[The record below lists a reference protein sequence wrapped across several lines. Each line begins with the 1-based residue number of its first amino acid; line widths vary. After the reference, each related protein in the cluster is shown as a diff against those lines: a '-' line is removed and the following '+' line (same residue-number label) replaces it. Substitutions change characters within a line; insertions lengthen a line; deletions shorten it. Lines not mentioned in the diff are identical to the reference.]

1 MVMRWFL
8 IYVVVELAAVV
19 ALAWTVGFGWTALL
33 LLATFAIGLALAG
46 SQVKRHFR
54 RLRNGL
60 DNPQGALTDSA
71 LIGLGTLLVVI
82 PGLVTS
88 ALGLLLLSPPTRAA
102 ARPVL
107 SLLVA
112 RRVPLIGAA
121 AAGSRRY
128 DTAGFRRYDTAGFRR
143 YDTAGHGDY
152 IDGEVI
158 DVVDVEPPALPRAPS

>member
-8 IYVVVELAAVV
+8 IYVVVELAAVIGLV
-19 ALAWTVGFGWTALL
+19 STIGIGWTALL
-33 LLATFAIGLALAG
+33 LLATFAIGLVLAG
-46 SQVKRHFR
+46 SQVKRHIR
-54 RLRNGL
+54 RLRNGF

-121 AAGSRRY
+121 AAGSRPY
-128 DTAGFRRYDTAGFRR
+128 DAAGSRR

>member
-8 IYVVVELAAVV
+8 IYVVVELAAVIG
-19 ALAWTVGFGWTALL
+19 LASTIGIGWTALL
-33 LLATFAIGLALAG
+33 LLTTFAIGLVLAG
-46 SQVKRHFR
+46 SQVKRHIR
-54 RLRNGL
+54 RLRNGF

-107 SLLVA
+107 SVLVA

-121 AAGSRRY
+121 AASS
-128 DTAGFRRYDTAGFRR
+128 RR

>member
-8 IYVVVELAAVV
+8 VYVVVELAAIV
-19 ALAWTVGFGWTALL
+19 ALAWAIGIGWTALL
-33 LLATFAIGLALAG
+33 LLATLAIGLVLAG

-60 DNPQGALTDSA
+60 DNPRGAVTDSA

-88 ALGLLLLSPPTRAA
+88 ALGLLLLTPPTRAA
-102 ARPVL
+102 ARPAL

-112 RRVPLIGAA
+112 RRVPLISGA
-121 AAGSRRY
+121 AAGSQRY
-128 DTAGFRRYDTAGFRR
+128 DAR
-143 YDTAGHGDY
+143 GHGDY

-158 DVVDVEPPALPRAPS
+158 DVVDVEPPALPRTPS

>member
-1 MVMRWFL
+1 MVLRWFL

-19 ALAWTVGFGWTALL
+19 ALATTIGIGWTAML

-54 RLRNGL
+54 RLCNGL

-71 LIGLGTLLVVI
+71 MIGLGTLLVVV

-107 SLLVA
+107 SLLVT
-112 RRVPLIGAA
+112 RRVPLISAA
-121 AAGSRRY
+121 AAGARRY
-128 DTAGFRRYDTAGFRR
+128 DTAGARRYDAS
-143 YDTAGHGDY
+143 GHGDY

-158 DVVDVEPPALPRAPS
+158 NVVDVEPPPLPRAPS

>member
-8 IYVVVELAAVV
+8 VYVVVELAAVV
-19 ALAWTVGFGWTALL
+19 ALASTIGIGWTALL
-33 LLATFAIGLALAG
+33 LLATFAIGLVLAG
-46 SQVKRHFR
+46 SQVKRHIR
-54 RLRNGL
+54 RLRNGF
-60 DNPQGALTDSA
+60 DNPQGVLTDSA

-121 AAGSRRY
+121 AAAARPYS
-128 DTAGFRRYDTAGFRR
+128 TAGSRR

>member
-19 ALAWTVGFGWTALL
+19 VLASTIGIGWTALL
-33 LLATFAIGLALAG
+33 LLATFAIGLVLAG

-54 RLRNGL
+54 RLRSGF

-71 LIGLGTLLVVI
+71 LIGLGTLLVVM

-88 ALGLLLLSPPTRAA
+88 ALGLLLLSPPTRAI

-128 DTAGFRRYDTAGFRR
+128 NA
-143 YDTAGHGDY
+143 AGHGDY

-158 DVVDVEPPALPRAPS
+158 DVVDVEPPSLPRAPS

>member
-19 ALAWTVGFGWTALL
+19 ALASTIGIGWTALL
-33 LLATFAIGLALAG
+33 LIATFAIGLVLAG
-46 SQVKRHFR
+46 SQVKRHIR
-54 RLRNGL
+54 RLRNGF

-107 SLLVA
+107 SVLLA

-121 AAGSRRY
+121 AAGSRPY
-128 DTAGFRRYDTAGFRR
+128 DTAGSRR

>member
-19 ALAWTVGFGWTALL
+19 ALTSTIGIGWTALL
-33 LLATFAIGLALAG
+33 LLATFAIGLLLAG
-46 SQVKRHFR
+46 SQVKRHIR
-54 RLRNGL
+54 RLRNGF

-107 SLLVA
+107 SVLVA

-121 AAGSRRY
+121 APGGRPY
-128 DTAGFRRYDTAGFRR
+128 DTAGSRR

>member
-19 ALAWTVGFGWTALL
+19 ALASTIGIGWTALL

-46 SQVKRHFR
+46 AQVKRHFR
-54 RLRNGL
+54 RLRNGFGT
-60 DNPQGALTDSA
+60 PQGALTDSA
-71 LIGLGTLLVVI
+71 LIGLGTLFVAI
-82 PGLVTS
+82 PGLVSS

-102 ARPVL
+102 VRPVL

-112 RRVPLIGAA
+112 RRVRLISVAGV
-121 AAGSRRY
+121 GSRRY
-128 DTAGFRRYDTAGFRR
+128 DA
-143 YDTAGHGDY
+143 AGHGDY

-158 DVVDVEPPALPRAPS
+158 DVVDVEPPALPRTPS

>member
-19 ALAWTVGFGWTALL
+19 ALTSTIGIGWTALL
-33 LLATFAIGLALAG
+33 LLATFAIGLLLAG
-46 SQVKRHFR
+46 SQVKRHIR
-54 RLRNGL
+54 RLRNGF

-121 AAGSRRY
+121 TAGS
-128 DTAGFRRYDTAGFRR
+128 RR

>member
-19 ALAWTVGFGWTALL
+19 ALASTIGIGWTALL
-33 LLATFAIGLALAG
+33 LLATFAIGLVLAG
-46 SQVKRHFR
+46 SQVKRHIR
-54 RLRNGL
+54 RLRNGF

-71 LIGLGTLLVVI
+71 LIGLGALLVVI

-88 ALGLLLLSPPTRAA
+88 AVGLLLLSPPTRAV

-107 SLLVA
+107 
-112 RRVPLIGAA
+112 A

-128 DTAGFRRYDTAGFRR
+128 DAG
-143 YDTAGHGDY
+143 GHGDY

-158 DVVDVEPPALPRAPS
+158 DVVDIEPPALPRTPS

>member
-8 IYVVVELAAVV
+8 IYVVVELAAVIG
-19 ALAWTVGFGWTALL
+19 LASTIGIGWTALL
-33 LLATFAIGLALAG
+33 LLATFAIGLVLAG
-46 SQVKRHFR
+46 SQVKRHIR
-54 RLRNGL
+54 RLRNGF

-107 SLLVA
+107 SVLVA

-121 AAGSRRY
+121 AASS
-128 DTAGFRRYDTAGFRR
+128 RR

>member
-8 IYVVVELAAVV
+8 IYVVVELTAVV
-19 ALAWTVGFGWTALL
+19 ALASTIGIGWTALL
-33 LLATFAIGLALAG
+33 LLATFAIGLVLAG

-54 RLRNGL
+54 RLRNGF

-88 ALGLLLLSPPTRAA
+88 ALGLLLLSPPTRVA
-102 ARPVL
+102 ARPIL

-112 RRVPLIGAA
+112 LRCPLIAA
-121 AAGSRRY
+121 AAPRSPPSHAAPTRDYLHPRR
-128 DTAGFRRYDTAGFRR
+128 
-143 YDTAGHGDY
+143 
-152 IDGEVI
+152 
-158 DVVDVEPPALPRAPS
+158 P

>member
-19 ALAWTVGFGWTALL
+19 ALTSTIGIGWTALL
-33 LLATFAIGLALAG
+33 LLATFAIGLLLAG
-46 SQVKRHFR
+46 SQVKRHIR
-54 RLRNGL
+54 RLRNGF

-107 SLLVA
+107 SVLVA
-112 RRVPLIGAA
+112 RRVPLIGGAA
-121 AAGSRRY
+121 TGS
-128 DTAGFRRYDTAGFRR
+128 RR

>member
-8 IYVVVELAAVV
+8 IYVVVEMAAVV
-19 ALAWTVGFGWTALL
+19 ALASTIGIGWTALL
-33 LLATFAIGLALAG
+33 LLATFAIGLVLAG
-46 SQVKRHFR
+46 SQVKRHIR
-54 RLRNGL
+54 RLRNGF

-107 SLLVA
+107 SVLVA

-121 AAGSRRY
+121 AAGSRRH
-128 DTAGFRRYDTAGFRR
+128 DTAGSRR

-158 DVVDVEPPALPRAPS
+158 DVVEVEPPALPRAPS

>member
-19 ALAWTVGFGWTALL
+19 ALASTIGIGWTALL
-33 LLATFAIGLALAG
+33 LLATFAIGLVLAG

-54 RLRNGL
+54 RLRSGF
-60 DNPQGALTDSA
+60 DDPQGALTDSA
-71 LIGLGTLLVVI
+71 LIGVGTLLVVV

-88 ALGLLLLSPPTRAA
+88 AVGLLLLSPPTRAA

-107 SLLVA
+107 SRLVA
-112 RRVPLIGAA
+112 RRVPLNTAA
-121 AAGSRRY
+121 P
-128 DTAGFRRYDTAGFRR
+128 
-143 YDTAGHGDY
+143 AGHGDY

-158 DVVDVEPPALPRAPS
+158 DVVDVEPPALPRPPT

>member
-19 ALAWTVGFGWTALL
+19 ALTSTIGIGWTALL
-33 LLATFAIGLALAG
+33 LLATFAIGLLLAG
-46 SQVKRHFR
+46 SQVKRHIR
-54 RLRNGL
+54 RLRNGF

-107 SLLVA
+107 SVLVA

-121 AAGSRRY
+121 AASS
-128 DTAGFRRYDTAGFRR
+128 RR

-158 DVVDVEPPALPRAPS
+158 DVVDVEPPALPPAPS

>member
-19 ALAWTVGFGWTALL
+19 ALASTIGVGWTALL
-33 LLATFAIGLALAG
+33 LLATFAIGLVLAG

-54 RLRNGL
+54 RLRSGF
-60 DNPQGALTDSA
+60 DDPQGALTDSA
-71 LIGLGTLLVVI
+71 LIGVGTLLVVV

-88 ALGLLLLSPPTRAA
+88 AVGLLLLSPPIRAA

-107 SLLVA
+107 SRLVA
-112 RRVPLIGAA
+112 RRVPLNTAA
-121 AAGSRRY
+121 
-128 DTAGFRRYDTAGFRR
+128 
-143 YDTAGHGDY
+143 TAGHGDY

-158 DVVDVEPPALPRAPS
+158 DVVDVEPPALPRPPT

>member
-19 ALAWTVGFGWTALL
+19 ALTSTIGIGWTALL
-33 LLATFAIGLALAG
+33 LLATFAIGLLLAG
-46 SQVKRHFR
+46 SQVKRHIR
-54 RLRNGL
+54 RLRNGF

-107 SLLVA
+107 SVLVA

-121 AAGSRRY
+121 AASS
-128 DTAGFRRYDTAGFRR
+128 RR

>member
-19 ALAWTVGFGWTALL
+19 ALASTIGIGWTALL
-33 LLATFAIGLALAG
+33 LLATFAIGLVLAG
-46 SQVKRHFR
+46 SQVKRHIR
-54 RLRNGL
+54 RLRNGF

-102 ARPVL
+102 ACPVL

-128 DTAGFRRYDTAGFRR
+128 DTAR
-143 YDTAGHGDY
+143 HGDY

-158 DVVDVEPPALPRAPS
+158 DVVDVEPPALPPAPS

>member
-19 ALAWTVGFGWTALL
+19 ALAWTIGIGWTALL
-33 LLATFAIGLALAG
+33 LLATFAIGLVLAG
-46 SQVKRHFR
+46 SQVKRHIR
-54 RLRNGL
+54 RLRNGF

-121 AAGSRRY
+121 AASSRRS
-128 DTAGFRRYDTAGFRR
+128 DA
-143 YDTAGHGDY
+143 AGHGDY

>member
-8 IYVVVELAAVV
+8 IYVVVEMAAVV
-19 ALAWTVGFGWTALL
+19 ALASTIGIGWTALL
-33 LLATFAIGLALAG
+33 LLATFAIGLVLAG
-46 SQVKRHFR
+46 SQVKRHIR
-54 RLRNGL
+54 RLRNGF

-88 ALGLLLLSPPTRAA
+88 ALGLLLLAPPTRAV

-107 SLLVA
+107 SVLVA

-121 AAGSRRY
+121 AAGSGRY
-128 DTAGFRRYDTAGFRR
+128 DAADSRR

-158 DVVDVEPPALPRAPS
+158 DVVEVEPPALPRAPS

>member
-19 ALAWTVGFGWTALL
+19 ALASTIGIGWTALL
-33 LLATFAIGLALAG
+33 LLATFAIGLVLAG
-46 SQVKRHFR
+46 SQVKRHIR
-54 RLRNGL
+54 RLRNGF

-88 ALGLLLLSPPTRAA
+88 ALGLLLLSPPTRAG

-121 AAGSRRY
+121 AAGS
-128 DTAGFRRYDTAGFRR
+128 RR

>member
-8 IYVVVELAAVV
+8 IYVVVELAAVIG
-19 ALAWTVGFGWTALL
+19 LASMIGIGWTALL
-33 LLATFAIGLALAG
+33 LLTTFAIGLVLAG
-46 SQVKRHFR
+46 SQVKRHIR
-54 RLRNGL
+54 RLRNGF

-107 SLLVA
+107 SVLVA

-121 AAGSRRY
+121 AASS
-128 DTAGFRRYDTAGFRR
+128 RR

>member
-19 ALAWTVGFGWTALL
+19 ALASTIGIGWTALL
-33 LLATFAIGLALAG
+33 LLATFAIGLVLAG
-46 SQVKRHFR
+46 SQVKRHIR
-54 RLRNGL
+54 RLRNGF

-128 DTAGFRRYDTAGFRR
+128 DTAR
-143 YDTAGHGDY
+143 HGDY

-158 DVVDVEPPALPRAPS
+158 DVVDVEPPALPPAPS

>member
-19 ALAWTVGFGWTALL
+19 ALAWTIGIGWTALL
-33 LLATFAIGLALAG
+33 LLATFAIGLVLAG

-54 RLRNGL
+54 RLPNGF
-60 DNPQGALTDSA
+60 DNPQGALTDGA

-88 ALGLLLLSPPTRAA
+88 ALGLLLLSPPSRAA
-102 ARPVL
+102 ARPIL

-128 DTAGFRRYDTAGFRR
+128 DAG
-143 YDTAGHGDY
+143 GHGDY

>member
-19 ALAWTVGFGWTALL
+19 ALAATIGIGWTALL
-33 LLATFAIGLALAG
+33 LLATFAIGLVLAG

-54 RLRNGL
+54 RLRDGF
-60 DNPQGALTDSA
+60 DSPQGALTDSA

-107 SLLVA
+107 SLLAA
-112 RRVPLIGAA
+112 RRVPLISAA
-121 AAGSRRY
+121 TAGSPRY
-128 DTAGFRRYDTAGFRR
+128 DA
-143 YDTAGHGDY
+143 AGHGDY

-158 DVVDVEPPALPRAPS
+158 DVVDVEPPPLPRAPS